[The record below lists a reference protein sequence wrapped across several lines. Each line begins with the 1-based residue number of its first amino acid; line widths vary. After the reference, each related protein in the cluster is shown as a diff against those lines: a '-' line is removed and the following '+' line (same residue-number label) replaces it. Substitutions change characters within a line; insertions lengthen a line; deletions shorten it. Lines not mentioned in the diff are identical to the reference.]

1 MLREIRSREAVGKE
15 LLEKSSY
22 MEGKV
27 SELRSA
33 LDLLDTELHRF
44 RESNSALSDRLSH
57 E

>member
-1 MLREIRSREAVGKE
+1 MLREIRSRETVGKE

-27 SELRSA
+27 SELRNA

-44 RESNSALSDRLSH
+44 REGNSALSDRLSH